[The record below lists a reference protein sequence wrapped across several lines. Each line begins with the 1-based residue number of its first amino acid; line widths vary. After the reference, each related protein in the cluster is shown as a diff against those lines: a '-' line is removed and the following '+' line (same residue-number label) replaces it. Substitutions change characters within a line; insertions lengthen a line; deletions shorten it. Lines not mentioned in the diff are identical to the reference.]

1 MKKWFKGL
9 LSLVLALAL
18 VFGLMPSSTFAA
30 PGDTGTGGREGEDNS
45 GGQYYVE
52 WLPYIEGEELLGLQ
66 MHLIRLKDGGE
77 FLGPQ
82 CRYINGEGR
91 RVIQSEYASY
101 VPMTPTYGA
110 TLDQWLTKAE
120 EMGYNGNERRE
131 QLTFDVDNDNGCY
144 AKWTVDVEDG
154 YAGEYA
160 IFIRLYKRPQGTWG
174 YFCDTNGD
182 GGHTEGDVT
191 ELGITPGEARTLP
204 EGTWKLYVEKRGD
217 WEKWA
222 DYESRNDI
230 GSSNWSGQ
238 YSTDGGASWAT
249 SFCKGREYAFK
260 TKNCKSC

>member
-9 LSLVLALAL
+9 LSLVLALVL

-52 WLPYIEGEELLGLQ
+52 WLPYIEGGELLGLQ
-66 MHLIRLKDGGE
+66 MHLMRLKDGGE

-91 RVIQSEYASY
+91 RVIQSEHASY

-144 AKWTVDVEDG
+144 AKWTVNVEDG

-160 IFIRLYKRPQGTWG
+160 IFIRLYKRPRGTWG
-174 YFCDTNGD
+174 YFVDTDGSNGLNGEVD
-182 GGHTEGDVT
+182 TYEF
-191 ELGITPGEARTLP
+191 GIKPGETRTLP
-204 EGTWKLYVEKRGD
+204 DGFWQANWHQRGD
-217 WEKWA
+217 WTGWERYSECT
-222 DYESRNDI
+222 DV
-230 GSSNWSGQ
+230 GSSMWPAMM
-238 YSTDGGASWAT
+238 TDGETVVDGLI
-249 SFCKGREYAFK
+249 YP
-260 TKNCKSC
+260 